1 MGAVSSKS
9 PSKPYTRSEKQP
21 KGDTAYQKEMKAKYG
36 GKLPTAMQVV
46 KDKYKG
52 SFKESAADK
61 IISSIRSKR
70 FDEGKLVHGPFGPY
84 ITGQKMPKEQ
94 REVPLRDVPYEGLNG
109 NRKSVGEA
117 KYDNTKSPDY
127 KKKKAALAKK
137 HGGYDK
143 IKGHPQYED
152 YHSGQGEKIQKR
164 TKKWMDKMGL
174 EGAPGLNAMKARTAE
189 HEKKRGVKEEVGVSS
204 SAAMIKAR
212 KEAELKSKEEAAV
225 KKAKKAKNE
234 EVALENRMASHTAG
248 MSDAQK
254 DSASNTISKGAAY
267 KMGRRSDAAAFKD
280 RKSSGKRGNPQ
291 QYRKSADSPEW
302 EGRFPYGKSNIRQ
315 GKGSIKDLKNEYS
328 PAVAKVIESIKIN
341 KASPKSPNC
350 IIMPKKDDIADK
362 AGGNGKKS
370 TKNVVSKKQKQFF
383 NQEGKTYKDFLK
395 EYVGTISK
403 AAASQAAKG
412 AITTT
417 AKTVG
422 KETVKQGVKKG
433 ATQTAANAITTTG
446 KSLGKGQ
453 LAKTTSSAIT
463 KAAPKTTAITK
474 VSPKAIEK
482 VKPKVSTL
490 AKSGAKQT
498 AIQTATQTAVDK
510 VGNKKPPTTGEK
522 GGALANRDKGGALDK
537 PQKQGNQSK
546 GFDLKFKM
554 PPKPKDHKGVVGSI
568 RNQQ

>member
-1 MGAVSSKS
+1 MDHRVSKDMISQGMSVKGEKTTEDLNNTQMGKVATPHNMLDAYRSMYEK
-9 PSKPYTRSEKQP
+9 KEDINETR
-21 KGDTAYQKEMKAKYG
+21 
-36 GKLPTAMQVV
+36 L
-46 KDKYKG
+46 KG
-52 SFKESAADK
+52 SQKGVTLKPRYGDHLGDMY
-61 IISSIRSKR
+61 SKDP
-70 FDEGKLVHGPFGPY
+70 DEGDLETSLK
-84 ITGQKMPKEQ
+84 
-94 REVPLRDVPYEGLNG
+94 D
-109 NRKSVGEA
+109 S
-117 KYDNTKSPDY
+117 
-127 KKKKAALAKK
+127 AKK
-137 HGGYDK
+137 RRADTIRPLK
-143 IKGHPQYED
+143 
-152 YHSGQGEKIQKR
+152 QKV
-164 TKKWMDKMGL
+164 
-174 EGAPGLNAMKARTAE
+174 KAT
-189 HEKKRGVKEEVGVSS
+189 
-204 SAAMIKAR
+204 
-212 KEAELKSKEEAAV
+212 
-225 KKAKKAKNE
+225 AKKMKKE

-267 KMGRRSDAAAFKD
+267 KMGRRTDAAAFGD
-280 RKSSGKRGNPQ
+280 RKKSGKRGNPQ

-350 IIMPKKDDIADK
+350 IIMPKKDDITDK

-395 EYVGTISK
+395 EYALSTLSK
-403 AAASQAAKG
+403 AAAGQAAKG

-546 GFDLKFKM
+546 GFNM
-554 PPKPKDHKGVVGSI
+554 PKIKKVDTIAHTITTK
-568 RNQQ
+568 NQQ